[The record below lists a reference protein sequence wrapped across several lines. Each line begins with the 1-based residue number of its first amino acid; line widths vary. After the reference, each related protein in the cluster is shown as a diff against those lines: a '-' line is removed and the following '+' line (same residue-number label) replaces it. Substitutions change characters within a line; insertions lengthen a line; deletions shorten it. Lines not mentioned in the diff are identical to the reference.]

1 MNIFFKILQ
10 KISRFLITIIPINY
24 KKNHKFLN
32 KNQVSNSNMILSL
45 LADKINP
52 EYILDIGCG
61 HGEWFLKCNKFF
73 PHARY
78 LLFDGNKLNDNKL
91 SLLKKKYL
99 NFSYKIC
106 LLSDSVKKLKFFNM
120 GYGSSVYEEK
130 TNFPRK
136 VENIISSTLEN
147 ELTDLNLTS
156 TNNMIKLDVQGSE
169 IDILKGLNKNISFFE
184 TIILE
189 TSVKEYNK
197 NAPLFID
204 VINFMNK
211 KNYVFY
217 DIYDLKRLGNTKS
230 FLVQFDAVFVR
241 KNSSLL
247 NFNFV

>member
-73 PHARY
+73 PHAKY

-120 GYGSSVYEEK
+120 GYGSSVYEEN
-130 TNFPRK
+130 TNFSRK

-184 TIILE
+184 TITLE